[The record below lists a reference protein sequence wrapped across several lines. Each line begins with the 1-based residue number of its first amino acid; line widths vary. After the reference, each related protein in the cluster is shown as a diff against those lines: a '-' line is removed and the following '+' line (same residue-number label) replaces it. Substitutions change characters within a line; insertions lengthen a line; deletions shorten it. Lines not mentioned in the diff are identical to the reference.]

1 MRTRVKICCLASVE
15 EAERAVAAGAD
26 AVGMVAVQ
34 PPSPRTISDALI
46 ARIAA
51 TVPSSMTSVLL
62 STGRTADAIAAQVV
76 RTGVRAVQLVL
87 PLDPAESER
96 LAGLLPALKRIQV
109 VHVEG
114 PEVLTLIPERAPHAD
129 AFLLDSGKPN
139 AATPAY
145 GGTGQVHDWSISAAF
160 VRASPIPVW
169 LAGGLTPD
177 NVADAIRQ
185 VRPYGVDLCTG
196 LRTDRRLDPGKVD
209 AFMTAVR
216 QADADMAV

>member
-15 EAERAVAAGAD
+15 EAALAVAAGAD

-51 TVPSSMTSVLL
+51 TVLSGTTSVLL
-62 STGRTADAIAAQVV
+62 TTERTAHAIAAQVG
-76 RTGVRAVQLVL
+76 RTGVGAVQLVL
-87 PLDPAESER
+87 PLDPEESER
-96 LAGLLPALKRIQV
+96 LAGLLPDLRRIQV

-114 PEVLTLIPERAPHAD
+114 AEVLALIPDLAPHAD

-160 VRASPIPVW
+160 VRSSPIPVW

-196 LRTDRRLDPGKVD
+196 LRTDRRLDSVKVD

-216 QADADMAV
+216 GVDAETAV